1 MNRKKLMI
9 YNFGA
14 VILTTI
20 INIVFGMIEV
30 SLFISKY
37 GVAVNG
43 LKQTGTQLLSY
54 LSLIEAGIGASYVY
68 NMYSPIAV
76 GDYKKISEL
85 YAGFK
90 KSIRIAVV
98 EMLLVALLISSIYP
112 LVINDSSMTYQF
124 MVSVFALLSI
134 KAILPYL
141 ISYVPKYM
149 IIAKEHRYKTE
160 LISGITNAITYFIEI
175 VLITKTTISIQLLL
189 VVCICISLVS
199 GIVFYITMK
208 KLYSNKISKQVQPDV
223 SPKNMS
229 KDVLAHNISGLVF
242 NSTDN
247 VVISILSTLKNV
259 TIYSNYN
266 LIVNQVSV
274 IFQKVYDG
282 VTASLGIKIINKD
295 SNSYSIY
302 REMLS
307 FTLFIASFI
316 STVFMVMI
324 NDFVTL
330 WVGEELIVGKQN
342 VFLFGFILY
351 YSILLPCISSARNA
365 CGLYKESKNFTI
377 IQTIINLIITI
388 VLVPKMGLTG
398 ALLGTFIARGCVSI
412 PCNYFL
418 VYKEVFPNHQN
429 NWKEL
434 LSGPILVLILVI
446 LEVSTIKCFRLN
458 DQINYNIAFLIN
470 TIISTIMS
478 FACCLLFYYFSDND
492 FRRFVKKS
500 CGIVRNKLKNEN

>member
-20 INIVFGMIEV
+20 INIVFGMVEV

-68 NMYSPIAV
+68 NMYSPIA
-76 GDYKKISEL
+76 GKDYKKISEL

-90 KSIRIAVV
+90 KSIRVAVV
-98 EMLLVALLISSIYP
+98 EMLFIALLISFIYP
-112 LVINDSSMTYQF
+112 LFINDRSMTYPF
-124 MVSVFALLSI
+124 MASIFVLLSI
-134 KAILPYL
+134 KSILPYL

-149 IIAKEHRYKTE
+149 IIAIEHRYKTE
-160 LISGITNAITYFIEI
+160 LISSITNAIIYISEI
-175 VLITKTTISIQLLL
+175 ILITKTAISIQLLL
-189 VVCICISLVS
+189 MVCICISLIS
-199 GIVFYITMK
+199 GIVYYITMN
-208 KLYSNKISKQVQPDV
+208 KLYSNKIDKHVIPDV
-223 SPKNMS
+223 TPKKMS
-229 KDVLAHNISGLVF
+229 KDVLAHNISGLIF

-247 VVISILSTLKNV
+247 VVISVLSTLKNV

-266 LIVNQVSV
+266 LIINQVSS
-274 IFQKVYDG
+274 IFQSIYDG

-295 SNSYSIY
+295 SNSYLIY

-307 FTLFIASFI
+307 FTLFISTCI
-316 STVFMVMI
+316 TTVFIVMI

-330 WVGEELIVGKQN
+330 WVGKGLIIGKHN

-351 YSILLPCISSARNA
+351 CGILAPCINSARNA

-377 IQTIINLIITI
+377 IQSVLNFTITVI
-388 VLVPKMGLTG
+388 LVPRLGLTG
-398 ALLGTFIARGCVSI
+398 ALFGTFIARICVSI

-418 VYKEVFPNHQN
+418 VYKKVFPVYQN
-429 NWKEL
+429 KWKEL
-434 LSGPILVLILVI
+434 LLGPVLVLILVF
-446 LEVSTIKCFRLN
+446 LEANIIKSFHYN
-458 DQINYNIAFLIN
+458 DQLNKNIVFLLN
-470 TIISTIMS
+470 TLISTVISLICS
-478 FACCLLFYYFSDND
+478 FLFYYFSDNG
-492 FRRFVKKS
+492 FKRFVKKCCDS
-500 CGIVRNKLKNEN
+500 IKNRLRN

>member
-1 MNRKKLMI
+1 M
-9 YNFGA
+9 
-14 VILTTI
+14 V
-20 INIVFGMIEV
+20 EV

-68 NMYSPIAV
+68 NMYSPIAS

-90 KSIRIAVV
+90 KSIHIAVV
-98 EMLLVALLISSIYP
+98 EMLLVALLISFVYP
-112 LVINDSSMTYQF
+112 IFINDSSMTYMF
-124 MVSVFALLSI
+124 MVSIFALLSI
-134 KAILPYL
+134 KSILPYL

-160 LISGITNAITYFIEI
+160 LIAGVTNAIIYISEI
-175 VLITKTTISIQLLL
+175 ILITKTTISIQLLL
-189 VVCICISLVS
+189 MVCICISFFS
-199 GIVFYITMK
+199 GIVYYMSMK
-208 KLYSNKISKQVQPDV
+208 KLYSNKISKHVIPDV
-223 SPKNMS
+223 SPKRMS
-229 KDVLAHNISGLVF
+229 KDVLAHNISGLIF

-247 VVISILSTLKNV
+247 VIISILSSLKNV

-266 LIVNQVSV
+266 LIVNQVSA
-274 IFQKVYDG
+274 IFQSVYDG

-295 SNSYSIY
+295 SNSYSVF

-307 FTLFIASFI
+307 FTLFVASFVA
-316 STVFMVMI
+316 TVFIVMI

-330 WVGEELIVGKQN
+330 WVGRELIVGKLN

-351 YSILLPCISSARNA
+351 CGILMPCINSARNA

-377 IQTIINLIITI
+377 FQAALNLTITLI
-388 VLVPKMGLTG
+388 LVPRMGLTG
-398 ALLGTFIARGCVSI
+398 ALLGTFIARICVSI

-418 VYKEVFPNHQN
+418 VYKEVFPNQKN
-429 NWKEL
+429 KWKEL
-434 LSGPILVLILVI
+434 LCGPVLILFLVI
-446 LEVSTIKCFRLN
+446 IEVYI
-458 DQINYNIAFLIN
+458 INLIQFNNRISHNIAFIAN
-470 TIISTIMS
+470 TIICSAIS
-478 FACCLLFYYFSDND
+478 LICCFVFYYSSDD
-492 FRRFVKKS
+492 GFRRFIKRCSGIIMARVKK
-500 CGIVRNKLKNEN
+500 